1 MVKVHSILRLK
12 RLSAIEALSTKF
24 IPNVVS
30 QFPATGLMAVPK
42 LRTFAEQFGE
52 EELQRPSPRT
62 IFLHLRGRPL
72 WIVRRIYFK
81 LLAETTLKLVSIF
94 ELDTLFRVD
103 VRKLS
108 EPSMGAWPAMLS
120 LAMV

>member
-1 MVKVHSILRLK
+1 MVKVHFLLRLK
-12 RLSAIEALSTKF
+12 WLSAIEALSTKF

-30 QFPATGLMAVPK
+30 QFPATSLMAVPE
-42 LRTFAEQFGE
+42 LRTFAEQFGQE
-52 EELQRPSPRT
+52 EFQRPSPRT

-72 WIVRRIYFK
+72 WIMRRIYFK